1 MLKDLKKSDGID
13 CLVVL
18 NNPLLP
24 TAYLAPISYYAIL
37 LQDPNCRI
45 ELHEH
50 FIKQSI
56 RNRCD
61 IYGANGKLRLSI
73 PKQRKG
79 SSKTIIKNLKI
90 SYKQNWQKQHWNA
103 IESAY
108 NSSPFFEYY
117 EDDLAPLFHA
127 KQNHLLDFNFKCL
140 EIIFECLQL
149 DFNYQTT
156 SCFEAKPKNC
166 SDYRYLANARKEK
179 EHLFKPYTQ
188 VFSNKHGYINNLSIL
203 DLLFNEGTN
212 TVSYLQSQK
221 IYL

>member
-1 MLKDLKKSDGID
+1 MLKDLKKSDGTD

-61 IYGANGKLRLSI
+61 IYGANGRLRLSI
-73 PKQRKG
+73 PKERKG
-79 SSKTIIKNLKI
+79 SSKTIIENLKI
-90 SYKQNWQKQHWNA
+90 SYRNNWQKQHWNT

-117 EDDLAPLFHA
+117 KDELKPF
-127 KQNHLLDFNFKCL
+127 
-140 EIIFECLQL
+140 FE
-149 DFNYQTT
+149 
-156 SCFEAKPKNC
+156 
-166 SDYRYLANARKEK
+166 EK
-179 EHLFKPYTQ
+179 EEYLVNFNSKLQNAILSMLQQGNIIKNTTEYLHKGDFFDLRNYTWKLKNQEKYDQ
-188 VFSNKHGYINNLSIL
+188 VFMENQGFIPNLSIL
-203 DLLFNEGTN
+203 DLLFNLGPE
-212 TVSYLQSQK
+212 SIDYLHNIDLS
-221 IYL
+221 IVL

>member
-1 MLKDLKKSDGID
+1 
-13 CLVVL
+13 VL

-45 ELHEH
+45 ELNEH

-79 SSKTIIKNLKI
+79 SSKTIIENLKI
-90 SYKQNWQKQHWNA
+90 SYRNNWQKQHWNA

-117 EDDLAPLFHA
+117 KDDLKPF
-127 KQNHLLDFNFKCL
+127 
-140 EIIFECLQL
+140 FE
-149 DFNYQTT
+149 
-156 SCFEAKPKNC
+156 
-166 SDYRYLANARKEK
+166 EK
-179 EHLFKPYTQ
+179 EEYLVNFNSKLQNAILSMLQQENIIKNTTEYLHKGDFFNLRNYTWKLKNQEKYDQ
-188 VFSNKHGYINNLSIL
+188 VFMENQGFIPNLSIL
-203 DLLFNEGTN
+203 DLLFNLGPE
-212 TVSYLQSQK
+212 SIDYLNNIDLS
-221 IYL
+221 IEL

>member
-1 MLKDLKKSDGID
+1 MRKDLIKSDGTD

-18 NNPLLP
+18 NNPLLS

-45 ELHEH
+45 ELNEH

-79 SSKTIIKNLKI
+79 SSKTIIENLKI
-90 SYKQNWQKQHWNA
+90 SYRNNWQKQHWNA

-117 EDDLAPLFHA
+117 KDELKPF
-127 KQNHLLDFNFKCL
+127 
-140 EIIFECLQL
+140 FE
-149 DFNYQTT
+149 
-156 SCFEAKPKNC
+156 
-166 SDYRYLANARKEK
+166 EK
-179 EHLFKPYTQ
+179 EEYLVNFNSKLQNAILSMLQQENMIKNTTEYLHKGDFFDLRNYTWKLKNQEKYDQ
-188 VFSNKHGYINNLSIL
+188 VFMEKQGFIPNLSIL
-203 DLLFNEGTN
+203 DLLFNLGPE
-212 TVSYLQSQK
+212 SIDYLHNIDLS
-221 IYL
+221 IEL

>member
-1 MLKDLKKSDGID
+1 M
-13 CLVVL
+13 L
-18 NNPLLP
+18 NNPLLS

-79 SSKTIIKNLKI
+79 SSKTIIENLKI
-90 SYKQNWQKQHWNA
+90 SYRNNWQKQHWNA

-117 EDDLAPLFHA
+117 KDELKPF
-127 KQNHLLDFNFKCL
+127 
-140 EIIFECLQL
+140 FE
-149 DFNYQTT
+149 
-156 SCFEAKPKNC
+156 
-166 SDYRYLANARKEK
+166 EK
-179 EHLFKPYTQ
+179 EEYLVNFNSKLQNVILSMLQQENIIKNTTEYLHKGDFFDLRNYTWKLKNQEKYDQ
-188 VFSNKHGYINNLSIL
+188 VFMENQGFIPNLSIL
-203 DLLFNEGTN
+203 DLLFNLGPE
-212 TVSYLQSQK
+212 SIDYLQNLDLS
-221 IYL
+221 IEL

>member
-1 MLKDLKKSDGID
+1 M
-13 CLVVL
+13 L
-18 NNPLLP
+18 NNPLLS

-79 SSKTIIKNLKI
+79 SSKTIIENLKI
-90 SYKQNWQKQHWNA
+90 SYRNNWQKQHWNA

-117 EDDLAPLFHA
+117 KDDLKPF
-127 KQNHLLDFNFKCL
+127 
-140 EIIFECLQL
+140 FE
-149 DFNYQTT
+149 
-156 SCFEAKPKNC
+156 
-166 SDYRYLANARKEK
+166 EK
-179 EHLFKPYTQ
+179 EEYLVNFNSKLQNAILSMLQQENIIKNTTEYLHKGNFFDLRNYTWKLKNQEKYDQ
-188 VFSNKHGYINNLSIL
+188 VFMENQGFIPNLSIL
-203 DLLFNEGTN
+203 DLLFNLGPE
-212 TVSYLQSQK
+212 SIDYLQNLDLS
-221 IYL
+221 IEL

>member
-1 MLKDLKKSDGID
+1 M
-13 CLVVL
+13 L
-18 NNPLLP
+18 NNPLLS

-79 SSKTIIKNLKI
+79 SSKTIIENLKI
-90 SYKQNWQKQHWNA
+90 SYRNNWQKQHWNA

-117 EDDLAPLFHA
+117 KDDLKPF
-127 KQNHLLDFNFKCL
+127 
-140 EIIFECLQL
+140 FE
-149 DFNYQTT
+149 
-156 SCFEAKPKNC
+156 
-166 SDYRYLANARKEK
+166 EK
-179 EHLFKPYTQ
+179 EEYLVNFNSKLQNAILSMLQQENIIKNTTEYLHKGDFFDLRNYTWKLKNQEKYDQ
-188 VFSNKHGYINNLSIL
+188 VFMENQGFIPNLSIL
-203 DLLFNEGTN
+203 DLLFNLGPE
-212 TVSYLQSQK
+212 SIDYLQNLDLS
-221 IYL
+221 IEL

>member
-1 MLKDLKKSDGID
+1 M
-13 CLVVL
+13 L

-37 LQDPNCRI
+37 LQHPNCSV

-73 PKQRKG
+73 PKERKG
-79 SSKTIIKNLKI
+79 SSKTIIENLKI

-117 EDDLAPLFHA
+117 KDKLKPF
-127 KQNHLLDFNFKCL
+127 
-140 EIIFECLQL
+140 
-149 DFNYQTT
+149 
-156 SCFEAKPKNC
+156 FEAKEEYLIDFNSKLKKEILSILHSDNTIKKTTKYLHKGDFFDLRNYTWEIKNQ
-166 SDYRYLANARKEK
+166 EK
-179 EHLFKPYTQ
+179 YDQ
-188 VFSNKHGYINNLSIL
+188 VFMEKKGFIPNLSIL
-203 DLLFNEGTN
+203 DLLFNLGPESTD
-212 TVSYLQSQK
+212 YLHNIDLS
-221 IYL
+221 I

>member
-1 MLKDLKKSDGID
+1 M
-13 CLVVL
+13 L

-37 LQDPNCRI
+37 LQRPNCSV

-73 PKQRKG
+73 PKERKG

-117 EDDLAPLFHA
+117 KDELKPFFEEKEEYLVSY
-127 KQNHLLDFNFKCL
+127 NFKL
-140 EIIFECLQL
+140 QKIILIMLQHENIIKNTTKYL
-149 DFNYQTT
+149 DKGDFFDLRDYTW
-156 SCFEAKPKNC
+156 ELKNQKKY
-166 SDYRYLANARKEK
+166 D
-179 EHLFKPYTQ
+179 Q
-188 VFSNKHGYINNLSIL
+188 VFMEKKGFIPNLSIL
-203 DLLFNEGTN
+203 DLLFNLGPESTD
-212 TVSYLQSQK
+212 YLHNLDLG
-221 IYL
+221 I